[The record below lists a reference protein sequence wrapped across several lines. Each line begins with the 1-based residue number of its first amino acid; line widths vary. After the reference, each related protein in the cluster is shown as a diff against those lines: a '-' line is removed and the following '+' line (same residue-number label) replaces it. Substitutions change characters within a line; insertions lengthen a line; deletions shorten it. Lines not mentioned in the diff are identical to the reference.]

1 MKLIDAERINLVD
14 VAFKMVNSDY
24 KGALRML
31 LSEIKNAPAVDE
43 RAVFEEHD
51 KRHRMIK
58 SFLERHGETKEEP
71 EEKRLTNAE
80 VFQNDFGIYA
90 TEMWCMTEA
99 QFLEWLNGEYGG
111 WKGWEESWNETS

>member
-14 VAFKMVNSDY
+14 VAFKMSNNDY

-31 LSEIKNAPAVDE
+31 LSEIKDAPMVDE
-43 RAVFEEHD
+43 RAVFEEHN
-51 KRHRMIK
+51 KRHCMLK
-58 SFLERHGETKEEP
+58 NFLECHRGIEEEP
-71 EEKRLTNAE
+71 EEKKLTNAE

-99 QFLEWLNGEYGG
+99 QFLEWLNGEYDG
-111 WKGWEESWNETS
+111 WKGWKESWNETD